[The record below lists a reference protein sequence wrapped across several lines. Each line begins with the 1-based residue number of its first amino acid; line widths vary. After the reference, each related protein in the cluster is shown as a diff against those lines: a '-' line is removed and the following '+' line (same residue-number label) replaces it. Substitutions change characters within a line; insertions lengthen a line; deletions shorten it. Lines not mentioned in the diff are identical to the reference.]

1 MYASY
6 LLNILCNDEK
16 ALGLACKIIIHEY
29 KSNRI
34 ELDDRFYNI
43 IVDKLHYE
51 IRKKHDL
58 EIVWLIYLLKY
69 TDFLITQELHKKI
82 IESQCDLAIIVI
94 IEEWIL
100 LYQIALHYPEK
111 KGDFY
116 AKLSIVHNQE
126 FYNKLFE
133 KNFKSKISQL
143 HGLWNPFLRGE

>member
-1 MYASY
+1 MTY
-6 LLNILCNDEK
+6 
-16 ALGLACKIIIHEY
+16 
-29 KSNRI
+29 
-34 ELDDRFYNI
+34 
-43 IVDKLHYE
+43 
-51 IRKKHDL
+51 
-58 EIVWLIYLLKY
+58 LKY

-94 IEEWIL
+94 IEEWPEMIDATDIEWCWENMTSWIL

-133 KNFKSKISQL
+133 KNFTFYKKS
-143 HGLWNPFLRGE
+143 

>member
-6 LLNILCNDEK
+6 LLNVLCNDEK
-16 ALGLACKIIIHEY
+16 ALGLACKIIIHED

-69 TDFLITQELHKKI
+69 TDFLITQELHKK
-82 IESQCDLAIIVI
+82 
-94 IEEWIL
+94 
-100 LYQIALHYPEK
+100 
-111 KGDFY
+111 
-116 AKLSIVHNQE
+116 
-126 FYNKLFE
+126 
-133 KNFKSKISQL
+133 
-143 HGLWNPFLRGE
+143 